1 MADENKKPDQ
11 EPAPREPQAPK
22 PPAGEAAAAGPDAP
36 DVAALEGQIA
46 ELTDRLLR
54 AHAEM
59 DNLRKRTERDK
70 EDMAKYAISKFAREV
85 LSVGDNL
92 QRAIE
97 AVPAGAAEEDPAL
110 KALIDGVSMTE
121 REFLNVLERHGVKRI
136 DPAGEPFNPHQHQ
149 AMTEMENPEVAPGTV
164 VQVYQPGY
172 ILEDRVL
179 RPAMV
184 VVAKGGAKPGKERT
198 SAKPLPRLPRAQ
210 RHALDA
216 LTRRML
222 GGQTVILSLRA
233 LPGTA
238 IMPAGPGGRSRP
250 PSIVKTMGKIDHRRV
265 AWSRCTPKNRP
276 YISGVYCLSAP
287 KGAVSG
293 AQLLQGRKYP
303 DAEPSGPVGLPQ

>member
-1 MADENKKPDQ
+1 MADESKKPDQ
-11 EPAPREPQAPK
+11 DPAPGAAGAE
-22 PPAGEAAAAGPDAP
+22 PPASEAAATGPD
-36 DVAALEGQIA
+36 DAAAIEGQVA

-97 AVPAGAAEEDPAL
+97 AVPPGAAEEDPAL
-110 KALIDGVSMTE
+110 KALIEGVSMTE

-149 AMTEMENPEVAPGTV
+149 AMTEVENPEVAPGTV

-172 ILEDRVL
+172 ILVDRVL

-184 VVAKGGAKPGKERT
+184 VVAKGGAKPGKGET
-198 SAKPLPRLPRAQ
+198 SSAGAAVGAPESPN
-210 RHALDA
+210 
-216 LTRRML
+216 
-222 GGQTVILSLRA
+222 
-233 LPGTA
+233 GT
-238 IMPAGPGGRSRP
+238 P
-250 PSIVKTMGKIDHRRV
+250 
-265 AWSRCTPKNRP
+265 
-276 YISGVYCLSAP
+276 
-287 KGAVSG
+287 
-293 AQLLQGRKYP
+293 
-303 DAEPSGPVGLPQ
+303 